1 MNTLE
6 LKGGIIEMVAHVDNE
21 EVLKKMYQI
30 MSEIILQTSY
40 DETVLTPEQEAAL
53 DSEIEE
59 SFVPENL
66 VEHEL
71 ALQKMSRWLNR

>member
-30 MSEIILQTSY
+30 VSEIILQTSY
-40 DETVLTPEQEAAL
+40 DETTLTPKQEMAL
-53 DSEIEE
+53 DAEIEE

-66 VEHEL
+66 VEHEFV
-71 ALQKMSRWLNR
+71 LQKMSRWLN

>member
-30 MSEIILQTSY
+30 MSEIILQTSH
-40 DETVLTPEQEAAL
+40 DDTMLTPEQEVVL
-53 DSEIEE
+53 DAEIEE

-66 VEHEL
+66 VEHEVV
-71 ALQKMSRWLNR
+71 LQKMSKWLKR

>member
-40 DETVLTPEQEAAL
+40 DETTLTPKQEMAL
-53 DSEIEE
+53 DAEIEE

-71 ALQKMSRWLNR
+71 ALQKISRWLNR